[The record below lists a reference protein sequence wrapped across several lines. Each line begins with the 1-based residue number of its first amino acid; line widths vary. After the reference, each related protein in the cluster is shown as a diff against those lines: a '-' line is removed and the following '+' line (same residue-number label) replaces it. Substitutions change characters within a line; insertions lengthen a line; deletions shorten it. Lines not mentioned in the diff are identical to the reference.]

1 MDDGPAHRTDGPAH
15 RADGPARRLEESRR
29 RPRILTQR
37 DRRFAQV
44 LFVYMWIGG
53 LIGTWFELALRVSLG
68 IVTGDRAWW
77 WPRTFAEFFEFQ
89 EPYALG
95 TLAIILVVVP
105 LKERFKL
112 GHGLVFLLCAF
123 VTGVVE
129 LGSALA
135 LVVTL
140 GRNDFWNY
148 SGHPYNVGGYIS
160 LASVSVFG
168 VLGALFV
175 HLLYPATRPALDR
188 IGRRRMALLVTVL
201 VVSYLGSL
209 VAKLARYGWIL

>member
-1 MDDGPAHRTDGPAH
+1 VG
-15 RADGPARRLEESRR
+15 
-29 RPRILTQR
+29 RPKILGQR
-37 DRRFAQV
+37 ERRFVQE
-44 LFVYMWIGG
+44 LFIYMWAGG
-53 LIGTWFELALRVSLG
+53 LIGTWFEVALRVSLG

-129 LGSALA
+129 LSSALV
-135 LVVTL
+135 LVITL
-140 GRNDFWNY
+140 GRNDFWSY
-148 SGHPYNVGGYIS
+148 SGHPYNLGGLIS
-160 LASVSVFG
+160 MASVAVFG
-168 VLGALFV
+168 LLGALFV

-188 IGRRRMALLVTVL
+188 IGRHRMALLVSVL
-201 VVSYLGSL
+201 VLFYLGSL